1 MCYFLCGEKDWAGL
15 DTMMS
20 DSRSSKLQS
29 LQKIEEMQEFLEF
42 IDKEGRIELF
52 HLTLPFLSRSKSYTE
67 KQMNACW
74 C

>member
-1 MCYFLCGEKDWAGL
+1 
-15 DTMMS
+15 MMS

-67 KQMNACW
+67 KQMNAC
-74 C
+74 